1 MKASAKP
8 SGRHS
13 AADISTEAR
22 AALASRFEAMAWT
35 MYWVEKI
42 APTVPSTQAEI
53 VGLTG
58 RKRPALS
65 RALNRMKALGLVK
78 PAGFGEACHNTAP
91 LLWVACGELS

>member
-1 MKASAKP
+1 MSTIHKAAGTSGRAVYRTAERRQLLALLAKP
-8 SGRHS
+8 R
-13 AADISTEAR
+13 
-22 AALASRFEAMAWT
+22 
-35 MYWVEKI
+35 
-42 APTVPSTQAEI
+42 TQAEI